1 MPHIH
6 PDYARVMTDHS
17 IDPAATLARLE
28 RQMRRLRRFNGMLTA
43 GTLLA
48 LAGTVASLHAD
59 TGATPQLGPDGV
71 LEVRGLVVKDANGTP
86 RVILGA
92 PVPDPIKDGKPAPR
106 LAPLSGL
113 LILDHHGNER
123 GGYGTA
129 SVGDYSEAF
138 VTLDDARGREV
149 FTVVANADAGAT
161 LTLRNQKGA
170 MALLT
175 TYRDRPEA
183 HLSGPDGKEMRRWPA
198 DAPDLQ

>member
-1 MPHIH
+1 
-6 PDYARVMTDHS
+6 MTD
-17 IDPAATLARLE
+17 ATPSMSTLLARLE
-28 RQMRRLRRFNGMLTA
+28 RQVAQQRRTNRVLAA
-43 GTLLA
+43 GLLLA
-48 LAGTVASLHAD
+48 LAGGVSALHAD
-59 TGATPQLGPDGV
+59 SGQALQTRPDGV

-92 PVPDPIKDGKPAPR
+92 PVPDPLKDGSPSPR

-113 LILDHHGNER
+113 VILDHLGQER

-138 VTLDDARGREV
+138 LTLDDARGREV

-175 TYRDRPEA
+175 TYREGPEA
-183 HLSGPDGKEMRRWPA
+183 HLTGPGGKELARWPDGTPPVR
-198 DAPDLQ
+198 